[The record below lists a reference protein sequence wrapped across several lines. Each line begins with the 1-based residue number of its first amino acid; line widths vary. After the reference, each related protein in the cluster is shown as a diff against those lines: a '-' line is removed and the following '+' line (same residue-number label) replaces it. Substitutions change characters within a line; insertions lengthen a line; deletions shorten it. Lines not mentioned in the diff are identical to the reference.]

1 MGAKVSR
8 LLDLSRQWS
17 RWADQYDRDAKAS
30 RNPLIAT
37 QMRAWAQAYRNAG
50 ALLALTV
57 RPSAPVRRPRR

>member
-8 LLDLSRQWS
+8 LLDLARQWN
-17 RWADQYDRDAKAS
+17 RWADQYDRDAKVS
-30 RNPLIAT
+30 RNPLVAT

-57 RPSAPVRRPRR
+57 RPNKPRGR